1 MKGFNEAL
9 HDAVYAA
16 NSSIASVAKEA
27 GITSCSLYHIIG
39 SPQSGR
45 RLRARNAEKLMQI
58 LAEEFTAMI
67 EKRRGEIERLQDAR
81 DALVDSYIA
90 EYMNGAKK

>member
-1 MKGFNEAL
+1 
-9 HDAVYAA
+9 
-16 NSSIASVAKEA
+16 
-27 GITSCSLYHIIG
+27 
-39 SPQSGR
+39 
-45 RLRARNAEKLMQI
+45 MQI